1 MHLFNTASGLQ
12 RNHILLSIMHLL
24 YLEYVTGDQY
34 AHCTSMLQ
42 LENKKI
48 NVIFKETVFFER
60 QH

>member
-1 MHLFNTASGLQ
+1 MHLFNTATGLQ

-42 LENKKI
+42 LENEKI
-48 NVIFKETVFFER
+48 NVNIQRNCPF
-60 QH
+60 